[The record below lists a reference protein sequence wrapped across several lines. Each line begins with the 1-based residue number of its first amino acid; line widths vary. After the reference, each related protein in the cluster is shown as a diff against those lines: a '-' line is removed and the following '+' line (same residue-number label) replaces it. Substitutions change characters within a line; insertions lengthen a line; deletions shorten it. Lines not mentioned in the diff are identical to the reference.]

1 MKTFLIH
8 INGIVQGVGFRPFV
22 YNLAVSKG
30 IKGSVINSGN
40 GVEVRINADSYEDA
54 ENFLADIRRCAPPL
68 AHITVGYAEETLH
81 QVFTGFTIEK
91 TVASGG
97 LSLVPPDTAVCPSC
111 AGEILNP
118 ADRRHNYPFTNCTD
132 CGPRYTIMYD
142 MPYDREK
149 TVMSSFQMCP
159 DCRSEYENPADRR
172 FHAQPNA
179 CPVCGPH
186 VYYRNLEGI
195 EAIKHVAGLI
205 DSGEIVAVKGLGGYH
220 LICDAC
226 SDAPIQKLRE
236 LKNRPDKPL
245 AVMALPDTLTELNM
259 TEAQRNL
266 IFSQSA
272 PIVTVECENPSLSHL
287 VCPMSPSVGY
297 MTAYTPLHLIL
308 LKHLKT
314 KFIVATSGNLKDEP
328 IAKDEK
334 EAEENLSIFTEHFLH
349 HNRPIHNRCDDSL
362 AAVVNNTPYI
372 LRRARGFAPYPVI
385 MPVSSDKCVLG
396 VGAHLKS
403 SITLAKDGYG
413 FVSQYIGD
421 LDNPETTAFYDETV
435 NKMESL
441 YGLTPDIAV
450 CDLHPSYH
458 STEYAGKL
466 GIPLVKV
473 QHHLA
478 HMFACMAENGLTDNV
493 LGVIMDGTGLGTDGT
508 VWGGEFFVMK
518 DMRITRPLSMP
529 SVPQPGMDAA
539 AKNPAR
545 MLVSYLHSFGLLKDN
560 AGLVAANTGLTDRDI
575 NLITGM
581 ADKGINCI
589 NTSGTG
595 RFFESIGS
603 LVTKTPVNLFEAHSA
618 MKLEGLCRPTDR
630 SYQVSSPQEL
640 FSAVLEDLRNN
651 TDRHLIASSFHNG
664 FAGWIFSKSLE
675 ICSRHSVTDV
685 VLSGGVFQNAYLVGK
700 LVSLFE
706 DSGLNLRLHSK
717 TPPNDGC
724 ISLGQAFYG
733 NFHTLPTIVL

>member
-40 GVEVRINADSYEDA
+40 GVEVRINADSLEEA
-54 ENFLADIRRCAPPL
+54 ESFLDDIKRHAPPL
-68 AHITVGYAEETLH
+68 AHITVGYAEETEY
-81 QVFTGFTIEK
+81 QIFNNFNIEK
-91 TVASGG
+91 TVSSGG

-111 AGEILNP
+111 SKEILNP
-118 ADRRHNYPFTNCTD
+118 ADRRYNYPFTNCTD

-159 DCRSEYENPADRR
+159 DCRTEYENPADRR

-195 EAIKHVAGLI
+195 EAIKRVAGLI

-226 SDAPIQKLRE
+226 SDAPIQRLRE

-245 AVMALPDTLTELNM
+245 AVMALPDTLAKLNM

-272 PIVTVECENPSLSHL
+272 PIVTVECENTSLSHL
-287 VCPMSPSVGY
+287 VCPMSASVGY

-314 KFIVATSGNLKDEP
+314 KYIIATSGNLKDEP
-328 IAKDEK
+328 IAKDEQ
-334 EAEENLSIFTEHFLH
+334 EAEENLSLFTEHFLH

-362 AAVVNNTPYI
+362 AAVVNNKPYI

-385 MPVSSDKCVLG
+385 MPASSDKCVLG

-403 SITLAKDGYG
+403 SVTLAKDGYG

-435 NKMESL
+435 KKMEAL

-450 CDLHPSYH
+450 CDLHPTYH
-458 STEYAGKL
+458 SSEYAEKL
-466 GIPLVKV
+466 GIPVVKV

-508 VWGGEFFVMK
+508 IWGGEFFVMK

-560 AGLVAANTGLTDRDI
+560 ADIVTLNTGLTDRDI
-575 NLITGM
+575 SLITGM

-603 LVTKTPVNLFEAHSA
+603 LVTQTPVNLFEAHSA
-618 MKLEGLCRPTDR
+618 MKLEGLCTPSGRTY
-630 SYQVSSPQEL
+630 SVSSPEEL
-640 FSAVLEDLRNN
+640 FAAVLEDIRKG

-664 FAGWIFSKSLE
+664 FADWIFSRALE
-675 ICSRHSVTDV
+675 LCSQHIITDV
-685 VLSGGVFQNAYLVGK
+685 VLSGGVFQNTYLVGK

-706 DSGLNLRLHSK
+706 NSKLNLRLHSK

-724 ISLGQAFYG
+724 ISLGQAFFG
-733 NFHTLPTIVL
+733 NFHTLPTIDL